1 MKGKKAKS
9 DTRKKTS
16 KSTATRVIRNEKS
29 WVFKSTHAEA
39 AVTVTGGQA
48 APVTFKLG
56 GKKIQPFS
64 VAPWAGEK
72 DSSKLIPI
80 LRALRGDFFCL
91 PFGGNESPYGKE
103 KYPVHGETA
112 NANWKLES
120 LREDKTGSGIHLS
133 LQTKI
138 RAGRV
143 DKKLFLVPDQTVIY
157 SRHIVSGMK
166 GKINP
171 GLHAMLEFPGD
182 ESSGRISTSA
192 FKYGQVFPGAF
203 ESPAQGGYQSLKPGA
218 EFSSLASV
226 PMWNGGNADLTRY
239 PARRGF
245 EDLAIV
251 FADPDLDFAWTAV
264 AFPKEGY
271 VFFTLKDPRA
281 LSATVFWI
289 TNGGRHYAPWSG
301 RHINRMGVEEVTAY
315 FHYGIKESV
324 EENPISKKGLRT
336 CVDMDPAMPYEANV
350 IMGVAEIPPDF
361 EKVERIEKSASGV
374 NLFGANGRS
383 VSARLDLA
391 FLRGKGPV

>member
-1 MKGKKAKS
+1 MKKKTAPIKKVAGKKVS
-9 DTRKKTS
+9 VKT
-16 KSTATRVIRNEKS
+16 IRSEKS

-39 AVTVTGGQA
+39 AVTVTGGQV

-56 GKKIQPFS
+56 AKKIQPFS

-72 DSSKLIPI
+72 DSTKLIPI
-80 LRALRGDFFCL
+80 IRALRGDFFCL
-91 PFGGNESPYGKE
+91 PFGGNAAAYGKE

-120 LREDKTGSGIHLS
+120 LSENKAASGIHLS

-138 RAGRV
+138 RPGRV
-143 DKKLFLVPDQTVIY
+143 DKKCFLVPGQTVIY
-157 SRHIVSGMK
+157 SRHTVSGMK

-171 GLHAMLEFPGD
+171 GLHAMLEFPDREG
-182 ESSGRISTSA
+182 SGRISTSA

-203 ESPAQGGYQSLKPGA
+203 ENPAQGGYQSLKPGA
-218 EFSSLASV
+218 EFSSLDSV
-226 PMWNGGNADLTRY
+226 PMWNGGSADLTRY

-251 FADPDLDFAWTAV
+251 FADPDLPFAWTAV

-301 RHINRMGVEEVTAY
+301 RHVNRMGLEEVTAY

-324 EENPISKKGLRT
+324 EDNPISQKGLRT
-336 CVDMDPAMPYEANV
+336 CVDMDPSKPYEANV
-350 IMGVAEIPPDF
+350 IMGVAPIPADF
-361 EKVERIEKSASGV
+361 EKVERIEKSAGGV
-374 NLFGANGRS
+374 TLIGANGKS
-383 VSARLDLA
+383 VQTSLDLG
-391 FLRGKGPV
+391 FLQGKVPG